1 MGTISEIGQI
11 GRTRLWTRFEVR
23 LRVVAAFLALLGA
36 AAAAAIGAAVVA
48 TVTGLDQVWPV
59 INWVGF
65 KAGDGPLLDPTGAST
80 SHLQFPVDVTLPP
93 LDPWWPALL
102 VAVPLFA
109 LWMRYV
115 VNGLVLGRFTGN
127 LRHQGLATARS
138 VRKRFSRHTVRKE
151 WRHALPTSTRLR
163 RLLVGTPAMGIYLG
177 RAKTPAK
184 GGHLWA
190 DLEQR
195 VRIVAP
201 PGWGKTRRVLI
212 PVIRQLHGPVLI
224 SSTEPEIFTATVQA
238 RACRRTPG
246 RFGYRHPE
254 HMYPVAVIDC
264 SPDRRITGGKYGAA
278 TWNPIPGCEN
288 FVIATRRAEAL
299 VKGVDG
305 DEGGNDSTS
314 RWFEDGAS
322 KILAAWFH
330 AAALNPALEIEN
342 MAKWLSTSKY
352 DVPRRILQ
360 EHATDPAALT
370 GMNKYLDPKGGRTTS
385 NLETSVARALYSL
398 TSVEGRA
405 VCGLRSDPGQLD
417 MAKLIRDQ
425 GTMYLLG
432 EPDRMRVIRPL
443 LSMIA
448 AEMFQAAEDVAR
460 LADGS
465 APAFY
470 AVLDEL
476 RSGVRVATL
485 PDIASEKRKF
495 RIGYLYACTNGG
507 DEAALYGDADAAR
520 LKAAAGVS
528 IYGGLD
534 EQSVDDITNRAGET
548 SVVTASRGGI
558 AGNRQESIHQHD
570 VLTAADMQQL
580 DDGESV
586 FVARRLLPFL
596 AFTPALHEMGSM
608 RRAVKREG
616 RLLEQRAVRA

>member
-1 MGTISEIGQI
+1 MGTISEVGQI
-11 GRTRLWTRFEVR
+11 GRTRLFTRFEVR
-23 LRVVAAFLALLGA
+23 LRAFAAALAVLGA
-36 AAAAAIGAAVVA
+36 AAAFVVGEAVVA
-48 TVTGLDQVWPV
+48 VLSGLDQIRPV
-59 INWVGF
+59 IEFRSPKVNG
-65 KAGDGPLLDPTGAST
+65 AGAVIDQTGA
-80 SHLQFPVDVTLPP
+80 HLELQSPVTVTLPP

-102 VAVPLFA
+102 IAVPLFV

-115 VNGLVLGRFTGN
+115 VNRMVLGRFTGN
-127 LRHQGLATARS
+127 LRHQGLAAARAI
-138 VRKRFSRHTVRKE
+138 RKRFSGHTVRRN
-151 WRHALPTSTRLR
+151 WRHAVPTSTRLR
-163 RLLVGTPAMGIYLG
+163 RLLIGTSAMGIYLG
-177 RAKTPAK
+177 RTKTPAK
-184 GGHLWA
+184 GGQLWA

-195 VRIVAP
+195 VRIIAS

-264 SPDRRITGGKYGAA
+264 SPDRRITSGKYGAA

-288 FVIATRRAEAL
+288 FVVATRRAEAL

-305 DEGGNDSTS
+305 DEGNDSAA

-330 AAALNPALEIEN
+330 AAALNPSLEIEN

-360 EHATDPAALT
+360 EHATDESALT
-370 GMNKYLDPKGGRTTS
+370 GMNKYLDPKGERTTS
-385 NLETSVARALYSL
+385 ILEMAVADALRSL

-405 VCGLRSDPGQLD
+405 VCGLRGDPGQLD
-417 MAKLIRDQ
+417 MGKLIRDQ

-460 LADGS
+460 LA
-465 APAFY
+465 
-470 AVLDEL
+470 
-476 RSGVRVATL
+476 
-485 PDIASEKRKF
+485 
-495 RIGYLYACTNGG
+495 
-507 DEAALYGDADAAR
+507 
-520 LKAAAGVS
+520 
-528 IYGGLD
+528 
-534 EQSVDDITNRAGET
+534 
-548 SVVTASRGGI
+548 
-558 AGNRQESIHQHD
+558 
-570 VLTAADMQQL
+570 
-580 DDGESV
+580 
-586 FVARRLLPFL
+586 
-596 AFTPALHEMGSM
+596 
-608 RRAVKREG
+608 
-616 RLLEQRAVRA
+616 